1 MLLSG
6 NSAFC
11 YQISSKWAVLNF
23 HAGINL
29 SSNLTP
35 LIEISDIWYD
45 KQISVDYTMS
55 VKLEDSPKNMVTA
68 DSFTGKRV
76 IDREGIDYGKVK
88 HIHINP
94 NTLCV
99 CGVTIHQGFRRDYF
113 LSEDY
118 VDKFTEKTLL
128 LSRPP
133 IRIGI
138 PVIDTDRRKIGKVKR
153 IHRHPDTK
161 EIESIEIADGITH
174 SRILSKSE
182 IWGVGEKV
190 ILGMTKEQFKKLE

>member
-11 YQISSKWAVLNF
+11 YQNSSKWTVLKF

-190 ILGMTKEQFKKLE
+190 ILGMTKDQFKKLE

>member
-1 MLLSG
+1 
-6 NSAFC
+6 
-11 YQISSKWAVLNF
+11 
-23 HAGINL
+23 
-29 SSNLTP
+29 SNLTP

-45 KQISVDYTMS
+45 KQISADYTMS

-68 DSFTGKRV
+68 DSFTGKKV

-118 VDKFTEKTLL
+118 IDKFTEKTLL

-161 EIESIEIADGITH
+161 EIESIEIADGFAH